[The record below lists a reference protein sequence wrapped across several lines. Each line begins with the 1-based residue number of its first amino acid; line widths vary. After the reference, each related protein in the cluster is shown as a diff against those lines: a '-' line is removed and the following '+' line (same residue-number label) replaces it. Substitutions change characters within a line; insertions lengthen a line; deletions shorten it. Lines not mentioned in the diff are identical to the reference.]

1 MKNLTTVIRTII
13 LVIFLSSNLLAQ
25 TKKQYNVVVFG
36 NSIVEQGNWEKVL
49 DRQDVLKYGLP
60 GQVTG
65 QLIWNIKNVLKD
77 YPGTKIWFLEGG
89 INDISLGVPV
99 KRIFEN
105 QQVIIDS
112 LKRNNIIPVVQ
123 STILKYNSKE
133 DNKKVNQLNKKIKA
147 FCEQNNIEY
156 IDLNAFLSRNGELI
170 MDLSTDGCHLKPQA
184 YVPWGEAI
192 KKVLAKLNI

>member
-1 MKNLTTVIRTII
+1 MKNLTTII
-13 LVIFLSSNLLAQ
+13 LMILLSTSLTAQ
-25 TKKQYNVVVFG
+25 SKKQYNVVVFG

-49 DRQDVLKYGLP
+49 DRKDVLKYGLP

-184 YVPWGEAI
+184 YIPWGEAI

>member
-1 MKNLTTVIRTII
+1 MKNLISIFTLTILFSTT
-13 LVIFLSSNLLAQ
+13 IFAQ
-25 TKKQYNVVVFG
+25 NKKQHNVVIFG
-36 NSIVEQGNWEKVL
+36 NSIVHQGDWEKVL

-123 STILKYNSKE
+123 STILKHNSKE

-147 FCEQNNIEY
+147 FCEQNNVEY

>member
-1 MKNLTTVIRTII
+1 MKNLTTII
-13 LVIFLSSNLLAQ
+13 LMILLSTSLTAQ
-25 TKKQYNVVVFG
+25 SKKQYNVVVFG

-49 DRQDVLKYGLP
+49 DRKDVLKYGLP

-147 FCEQNNIEY
+147 FCEQNNVEY

-184 YVPWGEAI
+184 YIPWGEAI